1 VHLRWCLICGHVGCC
16 DSSKNKLEPL
26 SESSKSAIR
35 SFEHENHR
43 AFSPRVIW
51 LTGIF
56 LGSRVLGT
64 DMKLELLVALL
75 FVVHLHV
82 VK

>member
-1 VHLRWCLICGHVGCC
+1 LL
-16 DSSKNKLEPL
+16 
-26 SESSKSAIR
+26 
-35 SFEHENHR
+35 EHENHR

-64 DMKLELLVALL
+64 DMRFELVVALP

-82 VK
+82 VKRFANERT